1 MQDAN
6 RRERAVCRALGLG
19 TRRRMTARPTDVD
32 TGVPDPLYNLVLVL
46 QQALEDCYRYEHFA
60 EDAREAGDDELVQL
74 FEELSQ
80 QDRELADRLKA
91 LLAKRLS

>member
-1 MQDAN
+1 
-6 RRERAVCRALGLG
+6 
-19 TRRRMTARPTDVD
+19 MTTRPTDVD
-32 TGVPDPLYNLVLVL
+32 TGTPDPLYNLVLVL

-80 QDRELADRLKA
+80 QDRELAERLKEI
-91 LLAKRLS
+91 LAKRLAA

>member
-1 MQDAN
+1 MT
-6 RRERAVCRALGLG
+6 
-19 TRRRMTARPTDVD
+19 TRPPDVD

-60 EDAREAGDDELVQL
+60 EDAREAGDDELVSL
-74 FEELSQ
+74 FEDLSR

-91 LLAKRLS
+91 MLATRLAA